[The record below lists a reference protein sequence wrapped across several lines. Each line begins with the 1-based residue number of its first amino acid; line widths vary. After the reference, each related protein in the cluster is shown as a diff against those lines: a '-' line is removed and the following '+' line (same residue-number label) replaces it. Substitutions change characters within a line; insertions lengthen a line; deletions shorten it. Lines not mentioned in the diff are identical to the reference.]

1 MSTQKPFSIAED
13 ILPLKNLQRHLDPKA
28 TFATVIAEG
37 GVSYFQAFL
46 AASPKHP
53 IILESL
59 KEFKAWYDLLNK
71 PGQNKASRF
80 RSTDGSGAKSDSYIV
95 HCILY
100 VHNIHI

>member
-1 MSTQKPFSIAED
+1 M
-13 ILPLKNLQRHLDPKA
+13 QRHLDPKA

-46 AASPKHP
+46 AASKKHP

-71 PGQNKASRF
+71 PGQNKARVF
-80 RSTDGSGAKSDSYIV
+80 HDEEGTARSD
-95 HCILY
+95 LY
-100 VHNIHI
+100 LIRLAIDLHIDAS